1 MKRIS
6 AILCI
11 ASLVLAGCGSQS
23 VLDNKTKQDERFK
36 IIYKQGFNS
45 SDRDYMCIYED
56 KETGKKYLYLYDSQ
70 GAGICQ
76 LAE

>member
-1 MKRIS
+1 VVDKP
-6 AILCI
+6 
-11 ASLVLAGCGSQS
+11 
-23 VLDNKTKQDERFK
+23 KQDERFE

-45 SDRDYMCIYED
+45 SDREYICIYED
-56 KETGKKYLYLYDSQ
+56 KETGNKYLYLYDSQ